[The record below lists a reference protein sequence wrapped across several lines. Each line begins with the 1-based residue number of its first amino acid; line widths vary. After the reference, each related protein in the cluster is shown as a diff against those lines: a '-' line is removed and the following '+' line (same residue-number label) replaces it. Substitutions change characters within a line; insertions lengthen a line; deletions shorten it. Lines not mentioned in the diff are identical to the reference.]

1 MNIANGSGFIAW
13 VNCVGLSRDWS
24 HQQIFV
30 SDTEITS
37 SMPDSSNASWIGP
50 GGSDWQFANPGD
62 SIMSDCKNWY
72 SLTELLYNVLILVI
86 RLIYICII
94 KFVFMYQKNSSLLF
108 SFISLF
114 CHLSHFISVH
124 VRPGFCSVN
133 PSLVAMLTVA
143 GANGGSGLSVH
154 FLVVE
159 ESSSRD
165 ASVITHPLRMVG
177 EAALESL
184 NSRETA
190 THTCAQVVPSD
201 QPSLDF
207 RKDEKNRIVS
217 LTLPFGNKRWF
228 PPSGKSLPTMLLCLF
243 IRVCFCF

>member
-1 MNIANGSGFIAW
+1 MYN
-13 VNCVGLSRDWS
+13 
-24 HQQIFV
+24 
-30 SDTEITS
+30 
-37 SMPDSSNASWIGP
+37 
-50 GGSDWQFANPGD
+50 
-62 SIMSDCKNWY
+62 SIY
-72 SLTELLYNVLILVI
+72 FYV
-86 RLIYICII
+86 
-94 KFVFMYQKNSSLLF
+94 QKNSSLLF
-108 SFISLF
+108 SYISLF

-159 ESSSRD
+159 ELSSRD
-165 ASVITHPLRMVG
+165 ASVITHPLRMEG

-190 THTCAQVVPSD
+190 THTCAQVVLSD

-207 RKDEKNRIVS
+207 SKDKKNRIVS
-217 LTLPFGNKRWF
+217 LTLPFGNKGWF